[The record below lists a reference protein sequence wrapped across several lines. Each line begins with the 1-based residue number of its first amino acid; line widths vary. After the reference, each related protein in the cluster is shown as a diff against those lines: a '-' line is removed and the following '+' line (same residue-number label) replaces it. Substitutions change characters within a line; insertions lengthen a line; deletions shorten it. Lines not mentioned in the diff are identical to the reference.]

1 MKDRFSPLTRS
12 AGACAACG
20 GGKVGVKE
28 IAALP
33 WVARND
39 DPVSM
44 AGSGDCEVLRRRH
57 PVHRLPLD
65 RDFLDYLRL
74 FAAIDRIT
82 LEDAVR
88 LKDLADEEVA
98 RFRKSL

>member
-1 MKDRFSPLTRS
+1 VPEMKDRFFPLD
-12 AGACAACG
+12 G

-39 DPVSM
+39 DPESM
-44 AGSGDCEVLRRRH
+44 AGSSHGEESREEP

-74 FAAIDRIT
+74 FAVIDRIT

-88 LKDLADEEVA
+88 LKDLADDELA